1 MEADNEIFLT
11 KKEVLLLHTNIKDA
25 TETIKKVEAGFEY
38 MKAMTENKFKR
49 NLEFK
54 RKLEVLKTNISIL
67 SYQVKILGSVTYD
80 KV

>member
-11 KKEVLLLHTNIKDA
+11 KQEVILLHTNIKDA
-25 TETIKKVEAGFEY
+25 AETIKKVEAGFEY
-38 MKAMTENKFKR
+38 MKVMAENKFKR

-67 SYQVKILGSVTYD
+67 SYQVKILGSVTDD